1 MILEEMG
8 YRTERE
14 DLTLSRKK
22 EAGFNGIDKKRGT
35 DVDTLYIWEQVVGSW
50 ELLSDYFQFL
60 CAVRG
65 EVVCWDGG

>member
-35 DVDTLYIWEQVVGSW
+35 DVDTLYI
-50 ELLSDYFQFL
+50 
-60 CAVRG
+60 
-65 EVVCWDGG
+65 